1 MSLKQQLEEDK
12 ISSLPLRKSVEVPP
26 STSALDAVTK
36 MKASGL
42 GCAVIVDSNGKPQ
55 GIFTESSVIE
65 MLDSGVDLRQAEV
78 ADYADPKFVYV
89 TDEEPVLNV
98 WRTIQQDHARFICVT
113 DSEGKFLGLT
123 GQRGL
128 SEYIAEC
135 FPMQV
140 MVQRLGETPWSEQ
153 REGA

>member
-1 MSLKQQLEEDK
+1 MSLLKQLEEDK
-12 ISSLPLRKSVEVPP
+12 ISTLPLRQPVKVSP
-26 STSALDAVTK
+26 STQALEAVK
-36 MKASGL
+36 LMKETGL
-42 GCAVIVDSNGKPQ
+42 GCAVIVDPTGKPQ
-55 GIFTESSVIE
+55 GVFTESSLIE
-65 MLDSGVDLRQAEV
+65 MLDSGVALDQAEV
-78 ADYADPKFVYV
+78 ADYSDPKFVCV
-89 TDEEPVLNV
+89 TDTEPVLTA

-113 DSEGKFLGLT
+113 DSDGQFLGLT

>member
-1 MSLKQQLEEDK
+1 MSLKQHLGEDNV
-12 ISSLPLRKSVEVPP
+12 SSLPLRSPVQVPP
-26 STSALDAVTK
+26 STKAIDAVSQ
-36 MKASGL
+36 MKESEL
-42 GCAVIVDSNGKPQ
+42 GCAVIVDSMGKPQ

-65 MLDSGVDLRQAEV
+65 MLDGGVALDQAEV
-78 ADYADPKFVYV
+78 ADYADPKFVCV
-89 TDEEPVLNV
+89 SENEPVLTV
-98 WRTIQQDHARFICVT
+98 WKTIQQDHARFICVA